1 MGILDAIFNKYFGP
15 VFIKEN
21 SNAEEFVKKMKSL
34 STRASGKLKDK
45 IEDQISAA
53 EAGLYGERQIAYEL
67 RNSGM
72 DMIVAHDL
80 SLEKNDLSAQID
92 FLVVTRRHVFVIE
105 CKNLYGNIEIDDK
118 GNFIRHIGKGKF
130 YRREGLTSPVSQ
142 NARHLNVLREIR
154 REYKTN
160 FLTQALYEKAFP
172 KIYRSVI
179 VLANPKTVL
188 NDRNAPEEIRKVVI
202 RLDQLVSY
210 IKRIEEA
217 DKDLYLCSRDEM
229 HELIGSFLKC
239 RKPVMS
245 DYAKKFEAL
254 IADGKK
260 DEYQSEVK
268 TCAAD
273 AMPEKPAGTT
283 VAERKCPR
291 CGAPLVLRTSRK
303 GENVGRQFWGC
314 SAFPKCWYK
323 ELPRD

>member
-1 MGILDAIFNKYFGP
+1 MGILDSIFNKYFGP

-21 SNAEEFVKKMKSL
+21 SEAEEFVEKMKSL
-34 STRASGKLKDK
+34 SARASDKLKDK
-45 IEDQISAA
+45 IDDQINAA

-67 RNSGM
+67 KNSGM

-118 GNFIRHIGKGKF
+118 GNFIRHIGNGKF
-130 YRREGLTSPVSQ
+130 YRREGFTSPVSQ
-142 NARHLNVLREIR
+142 NARHLNVLKEIR

-160 FLTQALYEKAFP
+160 FLTQTLYEKAFP

-179 VLANPKTVL
+179 VLANPKTIL
-188 NDRNAPEEIRKVVI
+188 NDRNAPEEIRKIVI

-210 IKRIEEA
+210 IKHIEES

-229 HELIGSFLKC
+229 HELMGSFLKC
-239 RKPVMS
+239 HKSGRS

-254 IADGKK
+254 VAEEQRGEHLNKAKIHAA
-260 DEYQSEVK
+260 ESVSENPAK
-268 TCAAD
+268 TAI
-273 AMPEKPAGTT
+273 
-283 VAERKCPR
+283 AERKCPR
-291 CGAPLVLRTSRK
+291 CGSPLVLRVSTK
-303 GENVGRQFWGC
+303 GENAGKRFVGC
-314 SAFPKCWYK
+314 SAFPKCWYREK
-323 ELPRD
+323 FF

>member
-21 SNAEEFVKKMKSL
+21 SEAEEFIEKMKTL
-34 STRASGKLKDK
+34 SARASGKLKEK
-45 IEDQISAA
+45 IDDQISVA

-72 DMIVAHDL
+72 DMVVAHDL

-92 FLVVTRRHVFVIE
+92 FLAVTRRHIFVIE

-118 GNFIRHIGKGKF
+118 GNFIRHIGNGKF
-130 YRREGLTSPVSQ
+130 YRREGFASPVSQ
-142 NARHLNVLREIR
+142 NARHLNVLKEIR

-172 KIYRSVI
+172 KICRSVI
-179 VLANPKTVL
+179 VLANPKTIL

-217 DKDLYLCSRDEM
+217 DKDLYLSSSDEM
-229 HELIGSFLKC
+229 HELMGSFLKC
-239 RKPVMS
+239 RKSGMS
-245 DYAKKFEAL
+245 DYAKKLEAL
-254 IADGKK
+254 VAECQRGEHQEKTKVCAVEPVAKNSAKIA
-260 DEYQSEVK
+260 
-268 TCAAD
+268 
-273 AMPEKPAGTT
+273 P
-283 VAERKCPR
+283 AERKCPR

-303 GENVGRQFWGC
+303 GENAGKRFWGC

-323 ELPRD
+323 ENIF

>member
-21 SNAEEFVKKMKSL
+21 SDAEEFVKKMKSL

-239 RKPVMS
+239 RKSVMS

-254 IADGKK
+254 VAEEQRGLNKAKI
-260 DEYQSEVK
+260 
-268 TCAAD
+268 CAA
-273 AMPEKPAGTT
+273 ETVVGNPAKNAT
-283 VAERKCPR
+283 AERKCPR
-291 CGAPLVLRTSRK
+291 CGSPLVLRTSRK
-303 GENVGRQFWGC
+303 GENTGKQFWGC

-323 ELPRD
+323 EKNS